1 MSPAFAA
8 SPAVAARALGPS
20 SATSADRVL
29 GPRELLITTLWS
41 LATASRAIWLPMCP
55 APIIPMVIMVVNPT
69 SEFLARRYDHR
80 RSSLAHLHSSYGVL
94 RAGGSSNRPG
104 KSAAPLAPV
113 AAR

>member
-1 MSPAFAA
+1 
-8 SPAVAARALGPS
+8 
-20 SATSADRVL
+20 
-29 GPRELLITTLWS
+29 
-41 LATASRAIWLPMCP
+41 MCP

-113 AAR
+113 AARRRLGSPEFRPRNHAHDVALAVENRDWSDGLSEPRYCDVTWRRFHRCFLL